1 MTTEPIVRRAR
12 MIDAEA
18 VANILAEGFQ
28 AKFVVA
34 FRERADR
41 AARVL
46 ARTMALEVPRGLGGI
61 YVAEVNGQVAGTLAL
76 RRKED
81 PELPAW
87 PALSILF
94 EELGFWGG
102 LRAAFYLSLA
112 EQPFDHREVYVS
124 DVAVSSA
131 YRRRGV
137 GQALLAYA
145 EGVARSWHKEALVLD
160 VETDNEAARNLYL
173 GAGYV
178 EQRVRRSL
186 LSIWLTGKG
195 EWVRMRKKVSG

>member
-1 MTTEPIVRRAR
+1 MTSEPTVRRAR
-12 MIDAEA
+12 STDAEA
-18 VANILAEGFQ
+18 IAAILAEGFQ
-28 AKFVVA
+28 AKFVIA

-46 ARTMALEVPRGLGGI
+46 ARTMALEMPRGLGGA
-61 YVAEVNGQVAGTLAL
+61 YVAEVDGQVAGTLAV

-87 PALSILF
+87 PALAILF

-102 LRAAFYLSLA
+102 LRAAFYLSLT
-112 EQPFDHREVYVS
+112 EQPFGQGEVYVS

-137 GQALLAYA
+137 AQALLAYA
-145 EGVARSWHKEALVLD
+145 EGVARTWRKEALVLD
-160 VETDNEAARNLYL
+160 VETDNEAARKLYL
-173 GAGYV
+173 KAGYV
-178 EQRVRRSL
+178 EQRVRRSM
-186 LSIWLTGKG
+186 LSIWLTGRG
-195 EWVRMRKKVSG
+195 EWVRMRKEVGT